1 MLDRLPAAEQVRRRE
16 QVITKEAPAAAPAP
30 APAAPAPPRPGKKR
44 PAWDEVPRWQIYLPL
59 GIYLVFT
66 LIPFYWILLFA
77 VRPAGSTSLVPW
89 PMTTDHFEKVWT
101 DRGFGT
107 YFQNSV
113 YVGLATLV
121 MTTLVALAGGYALAR
136 FDFKIKRGFMLALLC
151 SQFVPGA
158 LLLVPL
164 FEIFAGLQMINSLGS
179 VIIAETV
186 FQLPLSIILI
196 SNFIKNVPYS
206 LEEAAWVDGCGRF
219 RAFRIVVLP
228 LLRPGLIAVGSFAF
242 VHSWNHFLFALMFL
256 NNQHKQTIPVG
267 LNSLMSADSVDLGA
281 LAAGGIVAAV
291 PVVIVFAFIQ
301 KWLITGFSAGAV
313 KG

>member
-1 MLDRLPAAEQVRRRE
+1 M
-16 QVITKEAPAAAPAP
+16 ITKEA
-30 APAAPAPPRPGKKR
+30 APAAPAPVRVAPAPPRHSGKR

-77 VRPAGSTSLVPW
+77 LRPAGSTSLVPW
-89 PMTTDHFEKVWT
+89 PMTTEHFDKVWT
-101 DRGFGT
+101 DRSFGT
-107 YFQNSV
+107 FFENSV
-113 YVGLATLV
+113 YVGFATLV

-136 FDFKIKRGFMLALLC
+136 FDFRIKRVFMLGLLC

-164 FEIFAGLQMINSLGS
+164 FEIFAELQMINSLGS

-219 RAFRIVVLP
+219 RAFRVVVLP

-256 NNQHKQTIPVG
+256 NNQEKQTIPVG
-267 LNSLMSADSVDLGA
+267 LNTLMSADSVDLGA

>member
-1 MLDRLPAAEQVRRRE
+1 MSV
-16 QVITKEAPAAAPAP
+16 KEATQAAPAP
-30 APAAPAPPRPGKKR
+30 VRPAPVRPRPAGR
-44 PAWDEVPRWQIYLPL
+44 NRSWDEVPRWQIYLPL
-59 GIYLVFT
+59 SVYLLFT
-66 LIPFYWILLFA
+66 LIPFYWILLFSL
-77 VRPAGSTSLVPW
+77 RPPGSTSLVPW
-89 PMTTDHFEKVWT
+89 PMTFEHFEKVWT
-101 DRGFGT
+101 ERGFGT

-113 YVGLATLV
+113 LVGAVTLV

-136 FDFKIKRGFMLALLC
+136 FNFKVKRVFMLALLC

-164 FEIFAGLQMINSLGS
+164 FEIFAELRMINSLGS
-179 VIIAETV
+179 VILAETV

-206 LEEAAWVDGCGRF
+206 LEEAAWVDGCNRLT
-219 RAFRIVVLP
+219 AFRIVVLP

-256 NNQHKQTIPVG
+256 NNQEKQTIPVG
-267 LNSLMSADSVDLGA
+267 LNTLMGADSVDLGA

-291 PVVIVFAFIQ
+291 PVVVVFAFIQ

>member
-1 MLDRLPAAEQVRRRE
+1 M
-16 QVITKEAPAAAPAP
+16 ITKEATAAAPAP
-30 APAAPAPPRPGKKR
+30 APAAPEPPRPTTR
-44 PAWDEVPRWQIYLPL
+44 RRSWDEAPRWQIYLPL

-77 VRPAGSTSLVPW
+77 LRPAGSTSLVPW
-89 PMTTDHFEKVWT
+89 PMTTAHFEKVWT

-107 YFQNSV
+107 FFQNSV
-113 YVGLATLV
+113 LVGVATLF

-136 FDFKIKRGFMLALLC
+136 FDFRVKRGFMLALLC

-164 FEIFAGLQMINSLGS
+164 FEIFAELRMINSLGS

-186 FQLPLSIILI
+186 FQLPLSMILL

-206 LEEAAWVDGCGRF
+206 LEEAAWVDGCDRF
-219 RAFRIVVLP
+219 RAFRVVVLP

-256 NNQHKQTIPVG
+256 NNQEKQTVPVG
-267 LNSLMSADSVDLGA
+267 LNTLMSADSVDLGA
-281 LAAGGIVAAV
+281 LAAGGIIAAV

>member
-1 MLDRLPAAEQVRRRE
+1 M
-16 QVITKEAPAAAPAP
+16 ITKEATAAAPAP
-30 APAAPAPPRPGKKR
+30 APAVPEPPRPTTR
-44 PAWDEVPRWQIYLPL
+44 RRAWDEAPRWQIYLPL

-77 VRPAGSTSLVPW
+77 LRPAGSTSLVPW
-89 PMTTDHFEKVWT
+89 PMTTAHFEKVWT

-107 YFQNSV
+107 FFQNSV
-113 YVGLATLV
+113 LVGVATLF

-136 FDFKIKRGFMLALLC
+136 FDFRVKRGFMLALLC

-164 FEIFAGLQMINSLGS
+164 FEIFAELRMINSLGS

-186 FQLPLSIILI
+186 FQLPLSMILL

-206 LEEAAWVDGCGRF
+206 LEEAAWVDGCNRF
-219 RAFRIVVLP
+219 RAFRVVVLP

-256 NNQHKQTIPVG
+256 NNQEKQTVPVG
-267 LNSLMSADSVDLGA
+267 LNTLMSADSVDLGA
-281 LAAGGIVAAV
+281 LAAGGIIAAV

>member
-1 MLDRLPAAEQVRRRE
+1 M
-16 QVITKEAPAAAPAP
+16 ITKEAAVAAPAP
-30 APAAPAPPRPGKKR
+30 ARAAPAPPRRTKKR

-59 GIYLVFT
+59 GIYLLFT

-77 VRPAGSTSLVPW
+77 VRPAGSASLVPW
-89 PMTTDHFEKVWT
+89 PMTSEHFEKVWT
-101 DRGFGT
+101 DRSFGT
-107 YFQNSV
+107 YFENSV

-136 FDFKIKRGFMLALLC
+136 FDFKVKRAFMLGLLC

-164 FEIFAGLQMINSLGS
+164 FEIFAELQMINSLVS
-179 VIIAETV
+179 VVIAETV

-206 LEEAAWVDGCGRF
+206 LEEAAWVDGCGRL
-219 RAFRIVVLP
+219 RAFLVVVLP

-256 NNQHKQTIPVG
+256 NNQDKQTIPVG

-281 LAAGGIVAAV
+281 LAAGGIIAAI
-291 PVVIVFAFIQ
+291 PVVLVFAFIQ

>member
-1 MLDRLPAAEQVRRRE
+1 MITEIAPARERESAAPHQPRTVRR
-16 QVITKEAPAAAPAP
+16 
-30 APAAPAPPRPGKKR
+30 
-44 PAWDEVPRWQIYLPL
+44 AWDEVPRWQIYVPL

-77 VRPAGSTSLVPW
+77 FRPAGSTSLVPW
-89 PMTTDHFEKVWT
+89 PMTFDHFQKVWT
-101 DRGFGT
+101 DRSFGV

-113 YVGLATLV
+113 YVGVATLIL
-121 MTTLVALAGGYALAR
+121 TTVVALVSGYALAR
-136 FDFKIKRGFMLALLC
+136 FEFRVKRAFMLALLC

-164 FEIFAGLQMINSLGS
+164 FQIFAKLQMINSLGS
-179 VIIAETV
+179 VVIAETV
-186 FQLPLSIILI
+186 FQLPLSMILI
-196 SNFIKNVPYS
+196 SGFIRNVPQS
-206 LEEAAWVDGCGRF
+206 LEEAAWVDGCDRF
-219 RAFRIVVLP
+219 AAFRIVVLP

-242 VHSWNHFLFALMFL
+242 VHAWNHFLFALMFL
-256 NNQHKQTIPVG
+256 SDQSKQTIPVG
-267 LNSLMSADSVDLGA
+267 LNTLMGADSVDLGA
-281 LAAGGIVAAV
+281 LAAGGIIAAV

>member
-1 MLDRLPAAEQVRRRE
+1 MITEIAPARERESAAPQQPRKVRR
-16 QVITKEAPAAAPAP
+16 
-30 APAAPAPPRPGKKR
+30 
-44 PAWDEVPRWQIYLPL
+44 AWDEVPRWQIYLPL

-77 VRPAGSTSLVPW
+77 FRPAGSTSLVPW
-89 PMTTDHFEKVWT
+89 PMTLDHFQKVWT
-101 DRGFGT
+101 ERSFGV

-113 YVGLATLV
+113 YVGVATLIL
-121 MTTLVALAGGYALAR
+121 TTVVALAGGYALAR
-136 FDFKIKRGFMLALLC
+136 FEFRIKRAFMLALLC

-164 FEIFAGLQMINSLGS
+164 FQIFAKLQMINSLGS
-179 VIIAETV
+179 VILAETV
-186 FQLPLSIILI
+186 FQLPLSMILI
-196 SNFIKNVPYS
+196 SGFIRNVPQS
-206 LEEAAWVDGCGRF
+206 LEEAAWVDGCNRF
-219 RAFRIVVLP
+219 SAFRIVVLP

-242 VHSWNHFLFALMFL
+242 VHAWNHFLFALMFL
-256 NNQHKQTIPVG
+256 SDQSKQTIPVG
-267 LNSLMSADSVDLGA
+267 LNTLMSADSVDLGA
-281 LAAGGIVAAV
+281 LAAGGIVAAI

>member
-1 MLDRLPAAEQVRRRE
+1 
-16 QVITKEAPAAAPAP
+16 VITKEAPAPAP
-30 APAAPAPPRPGKKR
+30 APVRAGQEPPRPAKKR

-89 PMTTDHFEKVWT
+89 PITFEHFEKVWT
-101 DRGFGT
+101 DRSFGT
-107 YFQNSV
+107 FFQNSV
-113 YVGLATLV
+113 LVGLATLV

-136 FDFKIKRGFMLALLC
+136 FDFKVKRGFMLALLC

-164 FEIFAGLQMINSLGS
+164 FEIFAELQMINSLVS

-186 FQLPLSIILI
+186 FQLPLSMILI

-206 LEEAAWVDGCGRF
+206 LEEAAWVDGCGRM
-219 RAFRIVVLP
+219 RAFLVVVLP

-256 NNQHKQTIPVG
+256 NNQDKQTIPVG
-267 LNSLMSADSVDLGA
+267 LNTLMSADSVDLGA
-281 LAAGGIVAAV
+281 LAAGGIIAAV
-291 PVVIVFAFIQ
+291 PVVLVFAFIQ

>member
-1 MLDRLPAAEQVRRRE
+1 VST
-16 QVITKEAPAAAPAP
+16 VKEAPVLPAP
-30 APAAPAPPRPGKKR
+30 RRTRPEPQR
-44 PAWDEVPRWQIYLPL
+44 PVTRHRSWDEVPRWQIYLPL
-59 GIYLVFT
+59 SIYLVFT

-77 VRPAGSTSLVPW
+77 LRPAGSTSLVPW
-89 PMTTDHFEKVWT
+89 PITFDHFQKVWT
-101 DRGFGT
+101 ERDFGT

-113 YVGLATLV
+113 LVGLATLV
-121 MTTLVALAGGYALAR
+121 LTTVVALAGGYALAR
-136 FDFKIKRGFMLALLC
+136 FDFGIKRGFMLALLC

-164 FEIFAGLQMINSLGS
+164 FEIFAELRMINSLGS
-179 VIIAETV
+179 VILAETV
-186 FQLPLSIILI
+186 FQLPLSMILI

-206 LEEAAWVDGCGRF
+206 LEEAAWVDGCNRF
-219 RAFRIVVLP
+219 TAFRVVVLP

-256 NNQHKQTIPVG
+256 NNQAKQTIPVG
-267 LNSLMSADSVDLGA
+267 LNTLMSSDSVDLGA
-281 LAAGGIVAAV
+281 LAAGGIIAAV